1 MLRRYN
7 TTGSPQSLGLP
18 PILTPLDSQKQSPTT
33 GKQSQNNLCLLG
45 ISLPLFDCTFFL
57 QLDKH
62 SSKNQLEEHIMFA
75 SIKTQRFPS
84 SLLLLVLLTLNNA
97 SAHRNK
103 PFLRKAQST
112 PTNEM
117 QCLQDTVD
125 FVSASRDL
133 TAHSLLYY
141 SNLMDGLSTEQQPE
155 AQAETEAEADTEPI
169 DDTTPVILVD
179 ISSSEFRQT
188 CTEEGGIVLV
198 EPELNVSC
206 QNQGGVIR
214 SFKIVNAANCLSSQ
228 DSCNGIDLVTSY
240 RPLLEDENM
249 VCQRIISQGVVQQG
263 GAEEEDEVDEEEEMV
278 GTETDPNAQAE
289 VQDNDIDTDT
299 DMDND
304 MDNQEEDNEN
314 ENENEEG
321 NVSVEEEVDVDDE
334 VDEEEDGELSDDSID
349 SDEDEDD
356 EDMSVSASASSSALK
371 TGVGR
376 VGGPVVGVLLLVLV
390 GIGAAWFM
398 MKRRRNDK

>member
-1 MLRRYN
+1 
-7 TTGSPQSLGLP
+7 
-18 PILTPLDSQKQSPTT
+18 
-33 GKQSQNNLCLLG
+33 
-45 ISLPLFDCTFFL
+45 
-57 QLDKH
+57 
-62 SSKNQLEEHIMFA
+62 MFA

-141 SNLMDGLSTEQQPE
+141 SNLMDGLSTEQQPQTVE
-155 AQAETEAEADTEPI
+155 SEADTEPI

-206 QNQGGVIR
+206 QNQGGVTR

-263 GAEEEDEVDEEEEMV
+263 GAEEEDEVDEEEMI

-314 ENENEEG
+314 ENEEG

-334 VDEEEDGELSDDSID
+334 MDEEEDGELSDDSTD
-349 SDEDEDD
+349 SDEDD